1 MKKIAIIGV
10 GLIGGSLGLALRRR
24 KKYKIIGIGRNLERL
39 RYAKKCGAI
48 DEISVDFGDG
58 VRNADIVVF
67 ATPVST
73 YSKIAEKVKPF
84 LKEDTII
91 FDVGSTKCEVTNLL
105 TKVLG
110 KNFVGAHPI
119 AGSEKTGVEHA
130 RADLFEDS
138 ICVLTPIF
146 QTDKKAVQIVQKLFT
161 DIGSKTVQIS
171 PSGHDKI
178 LALTSHLPHITAVSL
193 TLLLSPQAKSLIGNG
208 FRDTTRIAVGSP
220 QIWVDICKT
229 NRKNLIDA
237 CGKIIENISTIKDL
251 LQKEDWGK
259 LFIEFDKAKKLRG
272 LISLNC
278 LKER

>member
-1 MKKIAIIGV
+1 MKNVAIIGV
-10 GLIGGSLGLALRRR
+10 GLIGGSLGLALKRR

-73 YSKIAEKVKPF
+73 YSKIAEKIKPF

-119 AGSEKTGVEHA
+119 AGSEKTGVEYA
-130 RADLFEDS
+130 RADLFENS
-138 ICVLTPIF
+138 ICVLTPTF
-146 QTDKKAVQIVQKLFT
+146 QTNKKAVQIVQKLFT
-161 DIGSKTVQIS
+161 DIGSKTIQMS
-171 PSGHDKI
+171 PSGHDKT
-178 LALTSHLPHITAVSL
+178 LAITSHLPHITAVSL

-208 FRDTTRIAVGSP
+208 FRDTTRIAAGSP

-272 LISLNC
+272 LILNH
-278 LKER
+278 LKE